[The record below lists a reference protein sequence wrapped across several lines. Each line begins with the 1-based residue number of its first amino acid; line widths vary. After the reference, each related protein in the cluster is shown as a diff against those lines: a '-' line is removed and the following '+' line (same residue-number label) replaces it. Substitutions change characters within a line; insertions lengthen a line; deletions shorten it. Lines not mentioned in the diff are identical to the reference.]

1 MNSKRAVVRLRRLV
15 VASIGTLLILV
26 GAEALANPLGRAS
39 SDRGSGSIIYTT
51 DRGIFSMQSDGSGVH
66 RIQRFPYPEAVDISE
81 DGGALTFD
89 GPSSIYFKRLGH
101 KPRRIDTGNPD
112 AGGRS
117 RAPHFS
123 PSGRRILYQGF
134 RGITVSNLRGGNRKL
149 VPFTASAI
157 YPSFNPKRPN
167 TIVYEKATNFGER
180 IWTSHLDGSNRR
192 LLTPGRGI
200 QASYPSYSP
209 DGRSIVYIDWSSR
222 NRTRLMV
229 MDSDGSNKREVG
241 KNVGGYL
248 PRFSPDG
255 SRIAIIGSRRRQG
268 IFVIGTDG
276 SGLKRISKIRPS
288 GIDWGRLGGAR

>member
-1 MNSKRAVVRLRRLV
+1 MSSKRAVEMLLGITGAAMCAVLIF
-15 VASIGTLLILV
+15 SGT
-26 GAEALANPLGRAS
+26 EALANPLGQADS
-39 SDRGSGSIIYTT
+39 VRGSGSIIYTT
-51 DRGIFSMQSDGSGVH
+51 DRGIFSMRSDGSGVH
-66 RIQRFPYPEAVDISE
+66 RVLRFPYPEAVDISAE
-81 DGGALTFD
+81 GGALTFD
-89 GPSSIYFKRLGH
+89 GPSSIYVKQRGR
-101 KPRRIDTGNPD
+101 KPRRINTGDPD

-117 RAPHFS
+117 RDPQFS
-123 PSGRRILYQGF
+123 PNGRRVLYQGF
-134 RGITVSNLRGGNRKL
+134 RGITVSNLRGAHRKL
-149 VPFTASAI
+149 VPFTSSAT
-157 YPSFNPKRPN
+157 YASFNPKFPN

-192 LLTPGRGI
+192 MLTPGRGV

-255 SRIAIIGSRRRQG
+255 NQIAIIGSRRRQG
-268 IFVIGTDG
+268 IFVIGADG
-276 SGLKRISKIRPS
+276 SGLKRISKIRPW